1 MSVYLDPELKAYYMA
16 DFNYLLQEEKD
27 LYWQLDA
34 GIKACLI
41 AINQNP
47 GLQTLYS
54 KLFQADKD
62 GFIDPISY
70 LRLAF
75 VPDLEKPV
83 QQICI
88 ELIHALDGRDAQVNV
103 SPEDGLENR
112 IYKADSPMGCKNNPD
127 YFRVKHFYIEL
138 RSEQEELHRRFWQML
153 EEKLL
158 ALTP

>member
-1 MSVYLDPELKAYYMA
+1 MSIYLNPELKAYYMA
-16 DFNYLLQEEKD
+16 DFDYLLNSVEDDFWKIDSGLTE
-27 LYWQLDA
+27 LLVR
-34 GIKACLI
+34 
-41 AINQNP
+41 INQNE

-54 KLFQADKD
+54 KKIQDVKTDFLN
-62 GFIDPISY
+62 PISY

-88 ELIHALDGRDAQVNV
+88 ELIQALDGREAQVNV

-127 YFRVKHFYIEL
+127 YFKVKHFYIEL
-138 RSEQEELHRRFWQML
+138 RSEQEELHHRFWQML

-158 ALTP
+158 ALTL